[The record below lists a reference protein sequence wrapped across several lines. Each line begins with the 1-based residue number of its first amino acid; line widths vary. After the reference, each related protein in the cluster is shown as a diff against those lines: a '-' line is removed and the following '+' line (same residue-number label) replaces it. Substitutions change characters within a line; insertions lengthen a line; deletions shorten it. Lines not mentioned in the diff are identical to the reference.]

1 MLAGPAVSRAED
13 VRLAA
18 RDAATRALDAAGLDE
33 AACLVVA
40 ATPEHLDEAVELCE
54 ALRDAAGAN
63 AQIVGGATSAVLVP
77 GDAEMEEGPAL
88 GRSEEH
94 TSELQSL
101 AYLVCRLLLE
111 KKKNMR

>member
-1 MLAGPAVSRAED
+1 MIRRPPRSTLFPYTTLFPISED

-77 GDAEMEEGPAL
+77 GDAEMGEGE
-88 GRSEEH
+88 R
-94 TSELQSL
+94 QSTRL
-101 AYLVCRLLLE
+101 NSRHLV
-111 KKKNMR
+111 

>member
-1 MLAGPAVSRAED
+1 MLGAMRAGAAVSRAED

-63 AQIVGGATSAVLVP
+63 AQIVGGATSAGLGPAGP
-77 GDAEMEEGPAL
+77 GVEESPAL
-88 GRSEEH
+88 GGAALGPRAGAC
-94 TSELQSL
+94 SL
-101 AYLVCRLLLE
+101 
-111 KKKNMR
+111 